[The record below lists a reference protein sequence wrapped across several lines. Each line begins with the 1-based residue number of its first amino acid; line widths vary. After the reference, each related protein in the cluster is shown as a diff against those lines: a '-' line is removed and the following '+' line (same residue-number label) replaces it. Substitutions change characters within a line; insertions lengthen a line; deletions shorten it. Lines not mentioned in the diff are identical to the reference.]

1 MSVTRSTMLS
11 LITASAVVIGL
22 ASASPADASD
32 TRFFHFQVVI
42 DDTGVEPALLK
53 VRQGDRISIR
63 NESEREQRAKVVR
76 NYDLMDDSPIKP
88 NTLDA
93 FRYPRKHE
101 ARQIRRALRR
111 PDLARELSRGRAA
124 RGTNSIQ
131 FAHQQRDRNF
141 HRWPVRQ
148 IDTSI

>member
-88 NTLDA
+88 NTSMLFVIPENMKPGKYVVRYGDRTWHANSVVVERPEEQTA
-93 FRYPRKHE
+93 FNSLISSVT
-101 ARQIRRALRR
+101 AIFTA
-111 PDLARELSRGRAA
+111 GR
-124 RGTNSIQ
+124 
-131 FAHQQRDRNF
+131 
-141 HRWPVRQ
+141 
-148 IDTSI
+148 

>member
-11 LITASAVVIGL
+11 LITASAVVMGL

-32 TRFFHFQVVI
+32 TRFFQVVI

-76 NYDLMDDSPIKP
+76 NYDLMDESPIKP
-88 NTLDA
+88 NTSMLFVIPENMKPGKYVVRYGDRTWYANSVVVERPEEQTA
-93 FRYPRKHE
+93 FNSL
-101 ARQIRRALRR
+101 I
-111 PDLARELSRGRAA
+111 SRVTAIFTAGR
-124 RGTNSIQ
+124 
-131 FAHQQRDRNF
+131 
-141 HRWPVRQ
+141 
-148 IDTSI
+148 